1 MESRKKVSMPFV
13 IPMIWHEPRNHMDDC
28 YFYITKNKKEIN
40 YPNLLSA
47 KRPISHGPGLPVPSP
62 LETFGKE
69 TSSDSE
75 KRCTKFCS

>member
-1 MESRKKVSMPFV
+1 MNLETTWMIAIFV
-13 IPMIWHEPRNHMDDC
+13 YVILEATTQKIR
-28 YFYITKNKKEIN
+28 N

>member
-1 MESRKKVSMPFV
+1 MPFT
-13 IPMIWHEPRNHMDDC
+13 IPMIWHEPRNHVDDC
-28 YFYITKNKKEIN
+28 YFCVFDIRSNNLKNKKEIN

-62 LETFGKE
+62 LEKFGKE

-75 KRCTKFCS
+75 KKCTKFCS